1 MCNWFLNHGRCGED
15 FPKLR
20 REYLFIPDEATDDP
34 YSKLEKKRCLE
45 RSASPKQSRTMTFYG
60 DSFNDY
66 Y

>member
-20 REYLFIPDEATDDP
+20 REYSFIPDEATDNS

-45 RSASPKQSRTMTFYG
+45 RSPSPKQSRSD
-60 DSFNDY
+60 DSFDDY